1 MDWRKFSQSHLA
13 DWNMPP
19 KNRGRDLLEELSWSY
34 VWKNKAI
41 DNKKRPKLGIW
52 SCSTSLSWECKLGCP
67 SIWLHSSLAMSQ
79 YLPRFTIRPE
89 QKEMPSM
96 PSWVSSNDDHEE
108 SWNPPGKV
116 MNCPYVFQPKNPLAV
131 SRSASLAGMT
141 SLRSWGIVKS
151 WSFSE
156 CLVLANLGLG
166 DTLKILVSMH
176 VHKSIQIYN
185 NKYVYNYIIYISLCM
200 CFYEKVGFPSLIQF
214 RLAFCAPRRPAFPSI
229 LGPNR

>member
-41 DNKKRPKLGIW
+41 DNKKWPKLGIW

-67 SIWLHSSLAMSQ
+67 SIWLHNSLAMSQ

-96 PSWVSSNDDHEE
+96 PSWVSSNDDHEHEE

-156 CLVLANLGLG
+156 CLVLANLGPG

-185 NKYVYNYIIYISLCM
+185 NKYVYNYIIYISLSLYVFLWKMANRC
-200 CFYEKVGFPSLIQF
+200 KNSWFPQSD
-214 RLAFCAPRRPAFPSI
+214 PV
-229 LGPNR
+229 